1 MKSSDDKDF
10 IILPSLNIILRFLL
24 STILIS
30 FAYYLQ
36 IQNNTLTIILSF
48 IVLLFF
54 IIFNWVRRV
63 KVDKDFRSN
72 SKKWQQTNITEFK
85 QALKKL
91 KKIDHFSTKPGSGFS
106 YFFIVFFIIIF
117 ALTGDLAPMYFY
129 LLIDVLVIIGVVIA
143 SGNRYIWTPHG
154 LKQKLRLLMDVYNYL
169 NKSYQDKFVIVPH
182 FNVEEKDKKYV
193 PHDAKLMLTPK
204 EQITGF
210 LGIQISVSINSV
222 QQKTYPY
229 LYTVIIA
236 KEDFDLI
243 NKFNSIKDKDYIKN
257 NTSLIFQRKKQ
268 PDDIEIIVIR
278 QKTTIKKGYYTNKK
292 AVLNI
297 INITIFIYKELL
309 KINI

>member
-1 MKSSDDKDF
+1 MKNLDDKDF
-10 IILPSLNIILRFLL
+10 LILPSLNIILRFFV
-24 STILIS
+24 SAILIS

-36 IQNNTLTIILSF
+36 LLNNTFTIILSF

-63 KVDKDFRSN
+63 KVEKDFRSN
-72 SKKWQQTNITEFK
+72 SKKWQQTNMDEFK
-85 QALKKL
+85 QALKKI

-117 ALTGDLAPMYFY
+117 ALTGNVSPIYFY

-154 LKQKLRLLMDVYNYL
+154 LKQKLKLLMDVYNYL
-169 NKSYQDKFVIVPH
+169 YKFYKDRFVIVPH
-182 FNVEEKDKKYV
+182 FYVEEKDKKYI

-204 EQITGF
+204 EQISGF

-222 QQKTYPY
+222 QEKTYPY

-236 KEDFDLI
+236 KEEFDLI
-243 NKFNSIKDKDYIKN
+243 NKFNSIKENSYIKD
-257 NTSLIFQRKKQ
+257 NTTLIFQRKKQ

-278 QKTTIKKGYYTNKK
+278 QKTTISKGYYTNKK

-297 INITIFIYKELL
+297 INTTIAIAKDLFSL
-309 KINI
+309 